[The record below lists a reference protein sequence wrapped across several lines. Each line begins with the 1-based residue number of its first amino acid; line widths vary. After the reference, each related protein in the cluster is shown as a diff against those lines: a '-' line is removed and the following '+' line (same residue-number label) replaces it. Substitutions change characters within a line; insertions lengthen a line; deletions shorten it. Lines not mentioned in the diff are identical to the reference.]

1 MRTSKKKKE
10 KSVFES
16 IRKPLPQAGGP
27 MTSKKGKRGYDR
39 TKEKIQI
46 KKEIKNDDF

>member
-16 IRKPLPQAGGP
+16 IRKPLPQKGGP
-27 MTSKKGKRGYDR
+27 MTSKKGKKGYDR
-39 TKEKIQI
+39 KQEKIQNM
-46 KKEIKNDDF
+46 KKIRHITE